1 MQKNSNTFYEKKI
14 YEKGFVKKDF
24 CVGHFETL
32 LHLLYERRNEG
43 APVSQSIASTKE
55 GIVVKKMNDEILI
68 QKAKMKNPDA
78 FTKLMKSQ
86 MQSMYRTAKAILM
99 NDEDVSD
106 AIQDTLLICWEKLDE
121 LRENRYFKTWMTKIL
136 VNNCYGII
144 RRNKRIT
151 YTDELPESVCEEKV
165 SNIEWR
171 EALSSIDEK
180 YRIVL
185 ILFYSEG
192 FHTKEIAKILG
203 ITDSTVRT
211 RLSRG
216 REQLA
221 EYYHAL

>member
-1 MQKNSNTFYEKKI
+1 MNS
-14 YEKGFVKKDF
+14 
-24 CVGHFETL
+24 ET
-32 LHLLYERRNEG
+32 
-43 APVSQSIASTKE
+43 
-55 GIVVKKMNDEILI
+55 LI

-99 NDEDVSD
+99 NDEDVAD
-106 AIQDTLLICWEKLDE
+106 AIQDTLLICWEKMNE
-121 LRENRYFKTWMTKIL
+121 LKVDRYFKTWMTKIL
-136 VNNCYGII
+136 INNCYGII
-144 RRNKRIT
+144 RSNRRIT
-151 YTDELPESVCEEKV
+151 YTDKLPERVSEENV

-171 EALSSIDEK
+171 EALSAIDEK

-203 ITDSTVRT
+203 ITDSAVRT

-216 REQLA
+216 REQLR
-221 EYYHAL
+221 EYHKML

>member
-1 MQKNSNTFYEKKI
+1 
-14 YEKGFVKKDF
+14 
-24 CVGHFETL
+24 
-32 LHLLYERRNEG
+32 
-43 APVSQSIASTKE
+43 
-55 GIVVKKMNDEILI
+55 MNNEILI

-78 FTKLMKSQ
+78 FTDLMKSQ

-99 NDEDVSD
+99 NDEDVAD
-106 AIQDTLLICWEKLDE
+106 AIQNTLLICWEKLSD
-121 LRENRYFKTWMTKIL
+121 LRVNRYFKTWMTKIL

-144 RRNKRIT
+144 RSNSRVI
-151 YTDELPESVCEEKV
+151 YTDKLPERVSEESV
-165 SNIEWR
+165 SNIEWQ

-192 FHTKEIAKILG
+192 FRTKEIAKVLG

-216 REQLA
+216 REQLSK
-221 EYYHAL
+221 YYKGGKADEK

>member
-1 MQKNSNTFYEKKI
+1 MNS
-14 YEKGFVKKDF
+14 
-24 CVGHFETL
+24 ET
-32 LHLLYERRNEG
+32 
-43 APVSQSIASTKE
+43 
-55 GIVVKKMNDEILI
+55 LI

-99 NDEDVSD
+99 NDEDVAD
-106 AIQDTLLICWEKLDE
+106 AIQDTLLICWEKMNE
-121 LRENRYFKTWMTKIL
+121 LKVDRYFKTWMTKIL
-136 VNNCYGII
+136 INNCYGII
-144 RRNKRIT
+144 RSNRRIT
-151 YTDELPESVCEEKV
+151 YTDKLPERVSEENV

-171 EALSSIDEK
+171 EALSAIDEK

-203 ITDSTVRT
+203 ITDSAVRT

-216 REQLA
+216 RDQLR
-221 EYYHAL
+221 EYHKTL

>member
-1 MQKNSNTFYEKKI
+1 MNS
-14 YEKGFVKKDF
+14 
-24 CVGHFETL
+24 ET
-32 LHLLYERRNEG
+32 
-43 APVSQSIASTKE
+43 
-55 GIVVKKMNDEILI
+55 LI

-99 NDEDVSD
+99 NDEDAAD
-106 AIQDTLLICWEKLDE
+106 AIQDTLLICWEKMNE
-121 LRENRYFKTWMTKIL
+121 LKVDRYFKTWMTKIL
-136 VNNCYGII
+136 INNCYGII
-144 RRNKRIT
+144 RSNRRIT
-151 YTDELPESVCEEKV
+151 YTDKLPERVSEENV

-171 EALSSIDEK
+171 EALSTIDEK

-203 ITDSTVRT
+203 ITDSAVRT

-216 REQLA
+216 REQLR
-221 EYYHAL
+221 EYHKTL

>member
-1 MQKNSNTFYEKKI
+1 MVVNKMKN
-14 YEKGFVKKDF
+14 
-24 CVGHFETL
+24 ET
-32 LHLLYERRNEG
+32 
-43 APVSQSIASTKE
+43 
-55 GIVVKKMNDEILI
+55 LI

-78 FTKLMKSQ
+78 FTELMKLE

-99 NDEDVSD
+99 NDEDVAD
-106 AIQDTLLICWEKLDE
+106 AIQDTLLICWEKLNQLKVD
-121 LRENRYFKTWMTKIL
+121 RYFKTWMTKIL

-144 RRNKRIT
+144 RRNRRII
-151 YTDELPESVCEEKV
+151 YTDELPESVSEENV

-171 EALSSIDEK
+171 EAMSAIDEK

-185 ILFYSEG
+185 ILFYAEG

-216 REQLA
+216 REQLT
-221 EYYHAL
+221 EYYKVP